1 MTDER
6 HVIIFRTEADGADT
20 TVFFGTVE
28 EARACCER
36 MVADGEADCAYLE
49 QDQ

>member
-1 MTDER
+1 MTDR
-6 HVIIFRTEADGADT
+6 FIIIYRNENGSDQ

-28 EARACCER
+28 EARACCDR
-36 MVADGEADCAYLE
+36 MVDEGEAECAYLE